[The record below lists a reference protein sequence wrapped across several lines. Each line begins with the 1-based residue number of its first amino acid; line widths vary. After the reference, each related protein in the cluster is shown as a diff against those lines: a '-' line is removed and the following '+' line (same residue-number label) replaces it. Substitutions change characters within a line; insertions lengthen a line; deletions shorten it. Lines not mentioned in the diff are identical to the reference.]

1 MQPPCPI
8 VRARPQHVVQGRP
21 ADTHERAHRR
31 PQAAEVDITQR
42 IAVLVVISE
51 PADDDPG
58 PLDGGADT
66 GTEAAKRPHGVGLH
80 RQAGPGLIPAGA
92 ALGQLD
98 LPGALAQGQVEAQ
111 AGDAAADDEHPLRS
125 QRRPPIR

>member
-1 MQPPCPI
+1 MRTMKIRPGREPTS
-8 VRARPQHVVQGRP
+8 ARTWGAARIP
-21 ADTHERAHRR
+21 A
-31 PQAAEVDITQR
+31 AAEVDVAQW

-66 GTEAAKRPHGVGLH
+66 DTGSGAEAAKRPHGVGLH
-80 RQAGPGLIPAGA
+80 RHGPGLIPAGA

>member
-1 MQPPCPI
+1 MSPRRQFW
-8 VRARPQHVVQGRP
+8 HVVQGRP
-21 ADTHERAHRR
+21 ADTHERAHLR
-31 PQAAEVDITQR
+31 PQAAEVDVAQR

-58 PLDGGADT
+58 PLDRGA
-66 GTEAAKRPHGVGLH
+66 GAEATKRPHGVGLH
-80 RQAGPGLIPAGA
+80 RQAGPGLIPGGA

-111 AGDAAADDEHPLRS
+111 AGDAAAGDEHPLRS